1 MSTSM
6 VTSVLVIA
14 TLVASPALAQRQRH
28 PGGGGEGGWQRG
40 GQAQE
45 RGGGS
50 SAPMSDRGGR
60 GGAGGGGRPG
70 GYEQPRQSAA
80 PPQEYRQPQAQSGSR
95 GGYDTGRYAVPREQA
110 QGNRYGRPGTVDQGR
125 ADGRAYQSPGYANRG
140 YSGRYA
146 APGSNR
152 GYDSRAYDTRRYDN
166 RGYYNSGRSYAVPR
180 YAPRTYAYGS
190 YRGYA
195 YTTPR
200 YYAPRGYASPYWR
213 GSWGGGW
220 GGVAV
225 VTPRLIYPNVI
236 GYGVWQPY
244 VYRPSLGIGIHYG
257 LDGVYPFGT
266 IPPAFYN
273 PAPGIAYGGLRI
285 IEAPR
290 DAQVFADG
298 YYVGIVDDFDG
309 VFQHLNLEP
318 GPHRVEIHHPGFPP
332 VAFDVDIQPGRT
344 ITLRADVY

>member
-6 VTSVLVIA
+6 VTSALVMVA
-14 TLVASPALAQRQRH
+14 LAASPVLAQRQRH
-28 PGGGGEGGWQRG
+28 PGGDGGGPRG
-40 GQAQE
+40 GGQVQE
-45 RGGGS
+45 RGGGR
-50 SAPMSDRGGR
+50 SAPMPQGGGGGR
-60 GGAGGGGRPG
+60 GESQRGGRPG
-70 GYEQPRQSAA
+70 GYDQPRQYAA
-80 PPQEYRQPQAQSGSR
+80 PPPETRQPQAQSSYR
-95 GGYDTGRYAVPREQA
+95 GGDTGRYAVPRGQVE
-110 QGNRYGRPGTVDQGR
+110 GNRYGGPAYQGPGRP
-125 ADGRAYQSPGYANRG
+125 DGRAYQSPGYVNRG
-140 YSGRYA
+140 YSGRYVD
-146 APGSNR
+146 PG
-152 GYDSRAYDTRRYDN
+152 YN
-166 RGYYNSGRSYAVPR
+166 RGYYNSGRYAVPR

-195 YTTPR
+195 FTTPR
-200 YYAPRGYASPYWR
+200 YYAPRGYVSPYWR

-225 VTPRLIYPNVI
+225 VTPRFIYPNVI
-236 GYGVWQPY
+236 GYGAWQPY
-244 VYRPSLGIGIHYG
+244 VYRPSLGIGVYYG
-257 LDGVYPFGT
+257 LDGLAPFGT

-273 PAPGIAYGGLRI
+273 PTPGIAYGGLRI
-285 IEAPR
+285 VDAPR

-318 GPHRVEIHHPGFPP
+318 GPHRVEIHHPGFAP